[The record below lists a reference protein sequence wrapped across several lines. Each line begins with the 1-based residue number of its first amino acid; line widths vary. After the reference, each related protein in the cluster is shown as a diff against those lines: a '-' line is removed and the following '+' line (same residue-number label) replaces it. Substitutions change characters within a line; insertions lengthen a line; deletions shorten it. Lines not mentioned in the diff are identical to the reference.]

1 MPARMKLSS
10 VYSTLPPAEK
20 KVADYILSHPD
31 EATHMVIN
39 EIAQE
44 AGVSVP
50 SVTRLARKLGYS
62 GFMDFRVS
70 LASGS
75 SAVKRE
81 ISLPIS
87 SADSIEVIIQK
98 LMGGHISAIEST
110 LKVLDTEKLSHLC
123 DRIFACKRVV
133 WFSVGSCVQLAI
145 NVSDGLCHMG
155 VDSVVIG
162 NRSLAIMQDYAER
175 MGKDD
180 LVFCLTRSG
189 KTHQTLSCLKT
200 AKANGAETVL
210 ITNLVNSPGEQYA
223 DHFICT
229 SRHDDLYRISGY
241 DTGTAMCA
249 LLETFMVIA
258 GMKKKADAGMDPFT
272 AYFKKDV

>member
-10 VYSTLPPAEK
+10 VYSTLPPAER
-20 KVADYILSHPD
+20 KVADYILAHPD

-39 EIAQE
+39 EIAHE

-75 SAVKRE
+75 AAVKRE
-81 ISLPIS
+81 INMPINTS
-87 SADSIEVIIQK
+87 DPYELIFQK
-98 LMGGHISAIEST
+98 LIGGHIASLEST
-110 LKVLDTEKLSHLC
+110 LKVLDTAMISELADMLFTA
-123 DRIFACKRVV
+123 RRVV
-133 WFSVGSCVQLAI
+133 WFGVGSCVQLAI

-162 NRSLAIMQDYAER
+162 GRSERLMQDYSKR
-175 MGKDD
+175 MGEGD

-189 KTHQTLSCLKT
+189 KTQRTLNCLKS
-200 AKANGAETVL
+200 AKENGATTVL
-210 ITNLVNSPGEQYA
+210 ITNLVNSPGEEYA
-223 DHFICT
+223 DYFICT

-249 LLETFMVIA
+249 LLESFMVLA
-258 GMKKKADAGMDPFT
+258 GMKKKKYSGHDPFT
-272 AYFKKDV
+272 PYKK